1 MTAKA
6 VSRIHPVH
14 LMNADWAPDGCQPSD
29 QANRLATWAVNPPVG
44 CIHVTIA
51 VSYYY
56 STRFTIPLS
65 VSRPRH
71 CSKGAQPVPKPVYRS
86 GCGVI
91 RTRVLSHRSRAR

>member
-14 LMNADWAPDGCQPSD
+14 LMNADWAPTLRPSQSTCDLGCES
-29 QANRLATWAVNPPVG
+29 AGRLHAV
-44 CIHVTIA
+44 IHVTIA

-71 CSKGAQPVPKPVYRS
+71 CSKGAQPVPKAVYRS

-91 RTRVLSHRSRAR
+91 QTRVLSHRSRTR